1 MKVLVLGAGG
11 VGAAVG
17 AVAQRRDFVDR
28 LVLADVSEARARAAA
43 ERTGDARF
51 SGIALDASD
60 AAAIAAAARAHE
72 ADAILTALNPVV
84 ALELLATGVWSGAG
98 VLAPEAFP
106 PGPFLELLAE
116 YGAPHGVED
125 R

>member
-17 AVAQRRDFVDR
+17 AVARRRDFVER
-28 LVLADVSEARARAAA
+28 LVLADVSEARACAAA

-60 AAAIAAAARAHE
+60 AAAIAAAARA
-72 ADAILTALNPVV
+72 TRW
-84 ALELLATGVWSGAG
+84 TRS
-98 VLAPEAFP
+98 
-106 PGPFLELLAE
+106 
-116 YGAPHGVED
+116 
-125 R
+125 